1 MAKPDSKSDTKSD
14 LSPKFSHRDPSHP
27 DFWSERFEQDFI
39 PWDSGGVPQAL
50 QQYLARSK
58 PQATLIPG
66 CGSGYEV
73 ALLSE
78 AGWDV
83 TAIDFSSAAVDAAR
97 KVLGKWSDRVVQ
109 ADFFTY
115 QPQQPLGLIYERAFL
130 CALPPARRAAIVS
143 RWAELLPAGG
153 TLAGFFFFD
162 DAPKGPPFGINRAE
176 LERLLHADF
185 ELVDER
191 EVSDSIAVFAGKER
205 WMEWRRRG

>member
-1 MAKPDSKSDTKSD
+1 MAKSDSKSASKPDPN
-14 LSPKFSHRDPSHP
+14 PKFSHRDPSHP
-27 DFWSERFEQDFI
+27 DFWSERFEQDFT
-39 PWDSGGVPQAL
+39 PWDTGGVPQAL
-50 QQYLARSK
+50 QQYVARAK
-58 PQATLIPG
+58 PAATLIPG

-73 ALLSE
+73 AFLAE

-97 KVLGKWSDRVVQ
+97 KVLGKWSERVLQ

-143 RWAELLPAGG
+143 RWAELLPAAG
-153 TLAGFFFFD
+153 TLAGFFYFD
-162 DAPKGPPFGINRAE
+162 DAPKGPPFGISRVE
-176 LERLLHADF
+176 LERLLHTDF
-185 ELVDER
+185 ELANEQDVT
-191 EVSDSIAVFAGKER
+191 DSITVFAGKER